1 MASPLFSAPLT
12 DTERR
17 EIGVT
22 VIGRSKLSASY
33 LGMNGLATIVA
44 SYGLM
49 QNSPAVIIGAMLIA
63 SLLGPIMGL
72 GLAMTYSS
80 PSLLKTSFL
89 SESIGIIWVFFIAYT
104 IGNLQPEFNITPEMY
119 ARTAP
124 NVMDLIIAVSGGL
137 AGSYAIMDKKIDAAV
152 VGVAIAT
159 ALVPPLATCG
169 LLFAR
174 GEYPLATG
182 SFILFFTNV
191 ISIIVGAIV
200 IFWFKGFRYENYETK
215 TWIWPVR
222 FSFFV
227 IFTAMTIYLSQVF
240 VNIADT
246 QRFETRIKK
255 IVRQEIQ
262 YLPHTYI
269 LDVKFFHQKKG
280 RESQMLIYSPSSP
293 TQKTINR
300 IEARIFD
307 ELGIKMRLNWTYIHA
322 YDVKLS

>member
-1 MASPLFSAPLT
+1 MYNLFASPLS

-17 EIGVT
+17 EIGVS

-72 GLAMTYSS
+72 GLAVTYSS
-80 PSLLKTSFL
+80 PTLLKTSLL
-89 SESIGIIWVFFIAYT
+89 SEAVGIIWVFFIAYT
-104 IGNLQPEFNITPEMY
+104 IGYLQPEFNITPEMY

-169 LLFAR
+169 LLSAK

-191 ISIIVGAIV
+191 ISIIVGAIIV
-200 IFWFKGFRYENYETK
+200 FWIKGFRYENYETK

-222 FSFFV
+222 LSFFV
-227 IFTAMTIYLSQVF
+227 IFTGMSIYLSQIF
-240 VNIADT
+240 FEIANN
-246 QRFETRIKK
+246 QRFENHVKK

-262 YLPHTYI
+262 YIPHTYVI
-269 LDVKFFHQKKG
+269 DVKFSHNKK
-280 RESQMLIYSPSSP
+280 RKESQMLIYSPSSP
-293 TQKTINR
+293 NHKIINQ

-307 ELGIKMRLNWTYIHA
+307 ELGVKMKLNWTYIHT
-322 YDVKLS
+322 YDIKLS